1 MWGREVQKLFGQ
13 CPNAFYANCNGVS
26 LIDRILTP
34 IFIFTFDRK
43 PKKQPP
49 ELFSFMHPLS
59 LDVWIYIVVAY
70 FIVSFLLFILA
81 RYKILLYVLFF
92 FLLF

>member
-1 MWGREVQKLFGQ
+1 MSNDVL
-13 CPNAFYANCNGVS
+13 C
-26 LIDRILTP
+26 
-34 IFIFTFDRK
+34 RK
-43 PKKQPP
+43 TKKQRP

-81 RYKILLYVLFF
+81 RYTMQLFANSVSE
-92 FLLF
+92 LPYLHIPSVVRGQW

>member
-1 MWGREVQKLFGQ
+1 MLDTLNAALTVCCSGKTKNQQPELFFFMQ
-13 CPNAFYANCNGVS
+13 P
-26 LIDRILTP
+26 LLH
-34 IFIFTFDRK
+34 FIYFHPRK

-81 RYKILLYVLFF
+81 RSAV
-92 FLLF
+92 

>member
-1 MWGREVQKLFGQ
+1 MV
-13 CPNAFYANCNGVS
+13 Y
-26 LIDRILTP
+26 
-34 IFIFTFDRK
+34 RK
-43 PKKQPP
+43 PKKQRP

-81 RYKILLYVLFF
+81 RYAAHF
-92 FLLF
+92 FLRCESFLGMLLVLPFL

>member
-1 MWGREVQKLFGQ
+1 MHIYSNLDAFIEEFPNFLHLKLI
-13 CPNAFYANCNGVS
+13 A
-26 LIDRILTP
+26 T
-34 IFIFTFDRK
+34 IFLCRK
-43 PKKQPP
+43 TKKQRP

-81 RYKILLYVLFF
+81 RSII
-92 FLLF
+92 

>member
-1 MWGREVQKLFGQ
+1 MV
-13 CPNAFYANCNGVS
+13 Y
-26 LIDRILTP
+26 
-34 IFIFTFDRK
+34 RK
-43 PKKQPP
+43 PKKQRP

-81 RYKILLYVLFF
+81 RYETDLSHLTLPRV
-92 FLLF
+92 